1 MTRQTTQTEL
11 AVNASKVRKTVR
23 AMRTGS
29 AAGKDRIRELKLKR
43 KAEEGPGFLAG
54 VYTMWLTTG
63 KVSEKLKASRSLFL
77 PKGTTDLDNIATG
90 DRFQSAASS

>member
-1 MTRQTTQTEL
+1 
-11 AVNASKVRKTVR
+11 
-23 AMRTGS
+23 
-29 AAGKDRIRELKLKR
+29 
-43 KAEEGPGFLAG
+43 
-54 VYTMWLTTG
+54 MWLTTG